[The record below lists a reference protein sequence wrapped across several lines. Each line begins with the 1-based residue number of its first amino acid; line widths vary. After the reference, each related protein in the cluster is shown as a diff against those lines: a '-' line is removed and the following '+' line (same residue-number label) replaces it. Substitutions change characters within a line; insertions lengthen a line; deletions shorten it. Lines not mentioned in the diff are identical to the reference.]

1 MAIYLVQDI
10 ITCLNILPPHISIL
24 SDLNPA
30 AIIIG
35 SPNLDYIKL
44 KITFGAYEQVYIGT
58 TSNKKHR
65 TVGEITLIPAIKWGG
80 YYFMSLSTVK
90 QLHAFICK
98 ERPIND
104 QVIYRANDLATK

>member
-35 SPNLDYIKL
+35 SPNLDDNKL
-44 KITFGAYEQVYIGT
+44 KITFGAYAQVYIGT
-58 TSNKKHR
+58 TNSTKQR
-65 TVGEITLIPAIKWGG
+65 TIGAIALRPA
-80 YYFMSLSTVK
+80 
-90 QLHAFICK
+90 
-98 ERPIND
+98 N
-104 QVIYRANDLATK
+104 